1 MRLGQ
6 AVCYGIEQVKE
17 IVLMTTVFVAAAV
30 IRIVAGTKA
39 AEENRNSP
47 RPHG

>member
-17 IVLMTTVFVAAAV
+17 IAIMAAIFVAAAV
-30 IRIVAGTKA
+30 IRITTGRKA
-39 AEENRNSP
+39 VEEDCNSP
-47 RPHG
+47 HPRR